1 MVDRPWVLDAQ
12 LMCQGQTQLQQAK
25 YMRLAFP
32 DVVQLAFADLGHQL
46 IAGCSSTGLLA
57 VWSIR

>member
-1 MVDRPWVLDAQ
+1 MKP
-12 LMCQGQTQLQQAK
+12 AK
-25 YMRLAFP
+25 YKGLAFP
-32 DVVQLAFADLGHQL
+32 DVTQLAFIDTGCQL